1 MAQSVTKRWESKFA
15 RFVRTYGAE
24 RLAGA
29 LDVHSSA
36 IYHWIRG
43 VTTPRP
49 DRVAIIQRLAHER
62 GVSLTFDDLYGH
74 VSELRAN
81 DPTIAV
87 AIDLRLQ
94 KAAAREAKNS
104 ARDAAAGVLVK
115 SLTARRSLARSSEFS
130 LLSRER

>member
-1 MAQSVTKRWESKFA
+1 MARTITTRWESKFA

-49 DRVAIIQRLAHER
+49 DRAAIIQRLAHEN
-62 GVSLTFDDLYGH
+62 GVTLTFEDVYGH
-74 VSELRAN
+74 VSELRAS
-81 DPTIAV
+81 DPAIAI
-87 AIDLRLQ
+87 AIDRRQ
-94 KAAAREAKNS
+94 EKAAAREAKKS
-104 ARDAAAGVLVK
+104 ARDAATELLVK
-115 SLTARRSLARSSEFS
+115 SLTARRSLARS
-130 LLSRER
+130 

>member
-1 MAQSVTKRWESKFA
+1 MAQTATSRWESKFA

-49 DRVAIIQRLAHER
+49 DRAAIIQRLAYES
-62 GVSLTFDDLYGH
+62 GVTLTFDDVYGH
-74 VSELRAN
+74 VSELRAS
-81 DPTIAV
+81 DPAIAV
-87 AIDLRLQ
+87 AIDRRQ
-94 KAAAREAKNS
+94 DKAAARVAKKC
-104 ARDAAAGVLVK
+104 ARDAATEVLVK
-115 SLTARRSLARSSEFS
+115 SLTARRSLARS
-130 LLSRER
+130 

>member
-1 MAQSVTKRWESKFA
+1 MAQSVTRRWESKFA

-49 DRVAIIQRLAHER
+49 DRAAIIQRLAQES
-62 GVSLTFDDLYGH
+62 GFTLTFDDVYGH
-74 VSELRAN
+74 VRELRAS
-81 DPTIAV
+81 DPAIGV
-87 AIDLRLQ
+87 AIDRRQ
-94 KAAAREAKNS
+94 EKAAAREAKKS
-104 ARDAAAGVLVK
+104 AREAATELLVK
-115 SLTARRSLARSSEFS
+115 SLMARRSLARP
-130 LLSRER
+130 

>member
-1 MAQSVTKRWESKFA
+1 MAQSVTRRWESKFA

-49 DRVAIIQRLAHER
+49 DRAAIIQRLAHEN
-62 GVSLTFDDLYGH
+62 GFSLTFDDIYGH
-74 VSELRAN
+74 VSELRAS
-81 DPTIAV
+81 DPAIGV
-87 AIDLRLQ
+87 AIDLRQQ

-104 ARDAAAGVLVK
+104 ARDAAAEVLVK
-115 SLTARRSLARSSEFS
+115 SLAARRSPAHS
-130 LLSRER
+130 